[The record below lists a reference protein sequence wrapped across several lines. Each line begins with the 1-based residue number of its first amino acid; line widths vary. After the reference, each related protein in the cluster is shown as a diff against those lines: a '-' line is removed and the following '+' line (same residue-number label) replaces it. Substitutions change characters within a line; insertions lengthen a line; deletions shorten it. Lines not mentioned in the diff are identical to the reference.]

1 MGLFFLEGFMAQKIV
16 EVFFVLVLY
25 HEIFLSCNVII

>member
-16 EVFFVLVLY
+16 GVFFVLVLY